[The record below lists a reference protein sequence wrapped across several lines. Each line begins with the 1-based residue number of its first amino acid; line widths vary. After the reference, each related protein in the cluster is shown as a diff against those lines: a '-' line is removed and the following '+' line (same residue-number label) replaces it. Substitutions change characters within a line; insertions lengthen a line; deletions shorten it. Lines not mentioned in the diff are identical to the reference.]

1 MSDRSSDGHSNDRSI
16 DGKFKN
22 SKRSNTNKL
31 ILIFN
36 KIIPQNGVIRIWT
49 EQAPSNAV
57 NRSYQWIFDPT
68 TIASGTYLW
77 GVSLIFRE
85 TVLWIEFDHNN
96 SEQTKYVKICSNK
109 RFRGK
114 FINIYLFLVS
124 FFVNVFSKCFSFLKL
139 LTRWIKRLVEYVFFT
154 DIHIR
159 DGLSQRIPYLHLV
172 RVCCETM
179 SSNCGGVLV

>member
-68 TIASGTYLW
+68 TIASSTYLW

-85 TVLWIEFDHNN
+85 TVLWIEFDDNN
-96 SEQTKYVKICSNK
+96 SEQTKYVKIVQINDFEVNLSIFTCFWSLFCQ
-109 RFRGK
+109 RFLEML
-114 FINIYLFLVS
+114 LFLKTINS
-124 FFVNVFSKCFSFLKL
+124 LNQK
-139 LTRWIKRLVEYVFFT
+139 I
-154 DIHIR
+154 
-159 DGLSQRIPYLHLV
+159 G
-172 RVCCETM
+172 
-179 SSNCGGVLV
+179 